1 MPVDGA
7 PLTARLEV
15 GGRVQ
20 GVGFRAA
27 MASAARAIGATGWV
41 RNLGDGSVEAMVQGD
56 KQQVEQVV
64 RWCHSGPPGAQVLRV
79 DVQWVATGTVFGSF
93 ATRPSA

>member
-1 MPVDGA
+1 MPVDSA
-7 PLTARLEV
+7 LLTARLEV

-27 MASAARAIGATGWV
+27 MASAARAIGARGWV
-41 RNLGDGSVEAMVQGD
+41 RNLGDGSVEAMVQGER
-56 KQQVEQVV
+56 QQVEQMV
-64 RWCHSGPPGAQVLRV
+64 RWCHSGPPAAQVLRV
-79 DVQWVATGTVFGSF
+79 DVQWVTTGTLFGTF